1 VEVRKCHI
9 HGDGV
14 EDIVIVPIS
23 WVLMQDMAER
33 AQSGGLLDATVVPS
47 SKRSSMP
54 VFCSLLMLLRLG
66 QSVRLHFL
74 EQRYKI
80 LIAEVMAG
88 RPDSERNDSLVA
100 MPRPQFIY
108 ARHSPLKT
116 GIIAA
121 VVEVERCWIRSD
133 GSARLTVVPCSW
145 VVIETL
151 TSRPNSGWLFDATVL
166 HPTT

>member
-1 VEVRKCHI
+1 
-9 HGDGV
+9 
-14 EDIVIVPIS
+14 
-23 WVLMQDMAER
+23 
-33 AQSGGLLDATVVPS
+33 
-47 SKRSSMP
+47 
-54 VFCSLLMLLRLG
+54 
-66 QSVRLHFL
+66 
-74 EQRYKI
+74 
-80 LIAEVMAG
+80 VMAG
-88 RPDSERNDSLVA
+88 RPDSERNDVLVA

-121 VVEVERCWIRSD
+121 VVEVERCWIQSD